1 MFNEG
6 LPAFITN
13 TKCSLITFS
22 CIDTKTGSNLQQH
35 SRVARKASPEKV
47 NVSQVTGSE
56 VQLIQ
61 SITMSRVISHFN
73 TVDNN
78 FENTNL
84 FYNMKIP

>member
-35 SRVARKASPEKV
+35 SSLARKASPEKV
-47 NVSQVTGSE
+47 NVSQ

-73 TVDNN
+73 TVDNS